1 MIRSLPCDERRART
15 AYQHHAR
22 VFGLRS
28 SSTSRA
34 RRRPRSSR
42 AVQRFTR
49 ACALRCAARARDR
62 VTGSGRVT
70 ETDFSRERRAACP
83 VGNGKRVWVCL
94 AILRITHYACP
105 EACLQSQM
113 QTPLPRLGPDP
124 RAARAS
130 PRTDVQTRACGVKEP
145 QPVDSRRHD
154 ADRPDPLDPRRR
166 RANKDTKRI
175 QTETGERRE
184 CEKLSR
190 RGGRVGSPG
199 GVWACTC
206 TTRDERRS

>member
-1 MIRSLPCDERRART
+1 MLGSSVFGARPHLVLVVAHDRRGPYSALRGLARFVVPRERAPGDREPGR
-15 AYQHHAR
+15 YR
-22 VFGLRS
+22 VF
-28 SSTSRA
+28 
-34 RRRPRSSR
+34 
-42 AVQRFTR
+42 
-49 ACALRCAARARDR
+49 
-62 VTGSGRVT
+62 
-70 ETDFSRERRAACP
+70 RERRAASRS
-83 VGNGKRVWVCL
+83 GKRKACVGL
-94 AILRITHYACP
+94 SGDSTDYPLR
-105 EACLQSQM
+105 
-113 QTPLPRLGPDP
+113 LPRSMPPIANANASPSLRSDP

-206 TTRDERRS
+206 TTPDERRS

>member
-62 VTGSGRVT
+62 VTGSGRYRNR
-70 ETDFSRERRAACP
+70 FFPRAACR
-83 VGNGKRVWVCL
+83 VSSWKRKARCGVVWRFYGLPTTPAQNL
-94 AILRITHYACP
+94 A
-105 EACLQSQM
+105 QSQM

-166 RANKDTKRI
+166 RANKDTKRR

>member
-1 MIRSLPCDERRART
+1 MLASS
-15 AYQHHAR
+15 
-22 VFGLRS
+22 VFG
-28 SSTSRA
+28 A
-34 RRRPRSSR
+34 RPHLVLVVAHDRRGPYS
-42 AVQRFTR
+42 ALR
-49 ACALRCAARARDR
+49 ACESGTGCP
-62 VTGSGRVT
+62 TGSRGELPSFPFSASGVPRVQWET
-70 ETDFSRERRAACP
+70 ESVCGF
-83 VGNGKRVWVCL
+83 VWRFYGL
-94 AILRITHYACP
+94 PTTPAQKPGGPA
-105 EACLQSQM
+105 QSQM
-113 QTPLPRLGPDP
+113 QTPLTPRPSLRSGTYDP

-166 RANKDTKRI
+166 RANKDTKRR

-206 TTRDERRS
+206 TTLDERRS